1 MSAAIIKQGIGRHGS
16 IGSLYDIRTDR
27 FEGGNLFNQELPA
40 GLVSTTDCASSDYF
54 VDENLSQKDTFNKLN
69 VEASMKLSLMAGLIK
84 VEGSAKYLN
93 QTKTKSRIVRVTFMF
108 NVRTKQQH
116 LQVSR
121 AELYKYFSPDA
132 LENAN
137 ATHCV
142 VGITWGAHIGATFEE
157 TLATSEAVEEL
168 QGQLAASL
176 KKVAINI
183 SGQAKLEDVD
193 RTNSKFHSLKISFSG
208 DVLIEDVPNTVEDVF
223 TIFKKV
229 PSMLKQLNGGK
240 GQQLEFELYP
250 LKRMA
255 EIFKHELRIERMIK
269 EVTNLI
275 MNRIENI
282 FEQIIQGKRMMN
294 DFLAKIEPWQGWI
307 SPDWIEVICDKQAAL
322 VGEELR
328 TQCQLA
334 TLLEQIRCGQADEKE
349 MVQLLDNFNDQ
360 NPCSLM
366 SVKRFLKENAW
377 IDAKITSLS
386 QFDRR
391 PAQEKNQPKEPN
403 PDMLLKHLT
412 SINDF
417 ILNYYDNDVYLLHI
431 STDWEERNRANW
443 YKQLRC
449 FYNLQKA
456 AESIAEAKKTIF
468 RVIDHDLYTDLD
480 AKPNMC
486 VIYHARRGIKSKDDY
501 HSSLKK
507 LSDEQIG
514 LIMGRNPG
522 LKRKHILKWHNTF
535 WKEHFG
541 GELTKTKFVDEYKK
555 LYPRGNPA
563 PYCDYVFKSIDKD
576 RTGTINFV
584 EFMEAV
590 AITQPGDPDSRLR
603 LVFAICDKDG
613 SGIINGDEM
622 AKFVKVMA
630 ELNKEQ
636 VETETS
642 SASSYAQGAQEWTV
656 DEIMKRFQSD
666 RDTTI

>member
-501 HSSLKK
+501 HSSLKLTTK
-507 LSDEQIG
+507 KADGCGGNACVACGKCRDWSLDKQTNEWIRAPDATCTADIVAAAVDVAADVAARASAASG
-514 LIMGRNPG
+514 NAYMAAASARNAAICARNATYFDVAAIHTP
-522 LKRKHILKWHNTF
+522 NTF
-535 WKEHFG
+535 AIHANNAANYA
-541 GELTKTKFVDEYKK
+541 DHAA
-555 LYPRGNPA
+555 NA
-563 PYCDYVFKSIDKD
+563 AAAA
-576 RTGTINFV
+576 
-584 EFMEAV
+584 AV
-590 AITQPGDPDSRLR
+590 ANYD
-603 LVFAICDKDG
+603 FAVYRANSHNAAAVAAVAAAHHC
-613 SGIINGDEM
+613 
-622 AKFVKVMA
+622 
-630 ELNKEQ
+630 
-636 VETETS
+636 TC
-642 SASSYAQGAQEWTV
+642 
-656 DEIMKRFQSD
+656 
-666 RDTTI
+666 